1 MALIAELRA
10 ATASAHERLEQSLD
24 LFDRIRTPAGR
35 TAVVGRFL
43 GLHDGLERALEPRLR
58 DWPGLDFA
66 DRRRAPRLAA
76 DYATLGGDPAAVRRH
91 PDPGL
96 ASDAEALG
104 LFYVLEGST
113 LGGAVI
119 EKQLKARGESL
130 AGLSFLH
137 PYGDQTGARWR
148 AFMAVLQDTPPALD
162 ADVVRGALTGFA
174 CAQTWLCGS
183 PVEA

>member
-10 ATASAHERLEQSLD
+10 AAAPAHERLERSLD
-24 LFDRIRTPAGR
+24 LFHRIGAPAGR
-35 TAVVGRFL
+35 KAVVGRFL
-43 GLHDGLERALEPRLR
+43 GLHGGLERALEPRLR

-66 DRRRAPRLAA
+66 SRRRAPRLAA
-76 DYATLGGDPAAVRRH
+76 DYAVLGGDPARVPLH

-96 ASDAEALG
+96 TSDAQALG
-104 LFYVLEGST
+104 VFYVLEGST

-130 AGLSFLH
+130 KGLSFLH

-148 AFMAVLQDTPPALD
+148 AFLAVLEAAPA
-162 ADVVRGALTGFA
+162 AGAGEVVQGALLGFA
-174 CAQTWLCGS
+174 CAQDWLCRPGDD
-183 PVEA
+183 V